1 MSFGKSKHHLT
12 KILRYAHRDAD
23 NDAFLAT
30 MKIPR
35 IQQNPNLEFT
45 TSSTA
50 RYATSGVSTVKGP
63 KSYYTKPSSFS
74 KEAYIPNVNFTI
86 GPFNSHFKLG
96 ENHYMDLDKIRII
109 TKIKVHCISHVNSD
123 INYPKLQ
130 SSISNTD
137 PPTSK
142 SYAHNI
148 EAYRL
153 NPGGFVGF
161 NIYKISGM
169 QWQNQWSTK
178 IKDFFNNKSLFKS
191 DTFYHSEVPY
201 KADNLSW
208 VLKKHD
214 DLILYPN
221 FDYFHAGN
229 ASHVL
234 ASRQQAITVSQP
246 YYQYEVDINY
256 FDL

>member
-12 KILRYAHRDAD
+12 KILRYAHRDEE

-30 MKIPR
+30 LKIPR
-35 IQQNPNLEFT
+35 IQENPDLTFT

-50 RYATSGVSTVKGP
+50 QYATSGVSTVKGP
-63 KSYYTKPSSFS
+63 KTYYAKPSSFS
-74 KEAYIPNVNFTI
+74 KEAFLSNVNFTI
-86 GPFNSHFKLG
+86 GPFSSHFKLG
-96 ENHYMDLDKIRII
+96 EYNYMNLNKIRII
-109 TKIKVHCISHVNSD
+109 TKIRVHCVSHVNSE

-130 SSISNTD
+130 SAIADAD
-137 PPTSK
+137 PPTAN

-161 NIYKISGM
+161 NIYKVSA
-169 QWQNQWSTK
+169 NQWEKATYITR
-178 IKDFFNNKSLFKS
+178 IKNLYNNESLFKS
-191 DTFYHSEVPY
+191 ETFYHSEIPY
-201 KADNLSW
+201 EADNLSW
-208 VLKKHD
+208 VLKKK

-229 ASHVL
+229 ASYVL
-234 ASRQQAITVSQP
+234 ASGQQAISTSQP
-246 YYQYEVDINY
+246 YYQFTVDLNY